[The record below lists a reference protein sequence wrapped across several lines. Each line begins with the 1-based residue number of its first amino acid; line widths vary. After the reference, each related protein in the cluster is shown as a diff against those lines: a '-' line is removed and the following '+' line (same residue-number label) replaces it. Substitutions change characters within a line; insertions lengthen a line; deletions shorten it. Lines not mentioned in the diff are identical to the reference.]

1 VVTHPY
7 GRSIHDRG
15 ADTVVVSISNGK
27 SRDLPNETEVYVFK
41 QVLYIFFFGISFYVL
56 SSVFQ
61 SQLYV
66 LTQATQIPASK
77 VIMCSDV
84 DPTVELGEGRLDL
97 VLAQY
102 LSKNIDKECF
112 NQELDSFFWS
122 QNLKSSALAYVAK
135 GLQLDSED
143 GDSSEYFD
151 YVCKN
156 FPQENDYC
164 IWSQHAMG
172 MPISKNDLLKQVE
185 ISESKSFKVFALN
198 WSLKSKE
205 IGLSHELL
213 NGLQNFNWAQKLTAE
228 AKVKL
233 YWFDN
238 KTQEALGGM
247 HILLDVLGEESGAS
261 LLSWF
266 CMQQLEQVTS
276 PEKSTCVELETIAS
290 QNRELRSQLDVSLA
304 LLKTRSF
311 TNKNQIRSEDMNAW
325 FVEKGWPELVE
336 YYSKGNEKN
345 NKDFLKKLESLL
357 LKNPENSRISLF
369 IKEELNN
376 IYASLS
382 SSNRGDEGPTI
393 RLPASENRGTQ

>member
-1 VVTHPY
+1 
-7 GRSIHDRG
+7 
-15 ADTVVVSISNGK
+15 
-27 SRDLPNETEVYVFK
+27 
-41 QVLYIFFFGISFYVL
+41 
-56 SSVFQ
+56 
-61 SQLYV
+61 
-66 LTQATQIPASK
+66 
-77 VIMCSDV
+77 
-84 DPTVELGEGRLDL
+84 
-97 VLAQY
+97 
-102 LSKNIDKECF
+102 
-112 NQELDSFFWS
+112 
-122 QNLKSSALAYVAK
+122 
-135 GLQLDSED
+135 
-143 GDSSEYFD
+143 
-151 YVCKN
+151 
-156 FPQENDYC
+156 
-164 IWSQHAMG
+164 
-172 MPISKNDLLKQVE
+172 
-185 ISESKSFKVFALN
+185 
-198 WSLKSKE
+198 
-205 IGLSHELL
+205 
-213 NGLQNFNWAQKLTAE
+213 
-228 AKVKL
+228 
-233 YWFDN
+233 
-238 KTQEALGGM
+238 M